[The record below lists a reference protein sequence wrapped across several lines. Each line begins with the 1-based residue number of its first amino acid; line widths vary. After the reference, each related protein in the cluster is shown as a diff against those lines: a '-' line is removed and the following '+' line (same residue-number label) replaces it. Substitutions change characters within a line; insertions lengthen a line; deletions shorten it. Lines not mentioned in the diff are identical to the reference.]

1 MKKEYIICPAIYY
14 TTDKAE
20 QIVFRPTNTDRG
32 LVVCGYRH
40 NVIIN
45 QYFDMTLKRTAQVP
59 HIEGFLT
66 SKNRFVNRAE
76 AALVAHEAGQIDKPK
91 RELFSHDLY

>member
-1 MKKEYIICPAIYY
+1 MKKEYILCSAIYY

-20 QIVFRPTNTDRG
+20 QIVFRPINTDRG

-40 NVIIN
+40 TAIIN

-91 RELFSHDLY
+91 RELFSEDLY